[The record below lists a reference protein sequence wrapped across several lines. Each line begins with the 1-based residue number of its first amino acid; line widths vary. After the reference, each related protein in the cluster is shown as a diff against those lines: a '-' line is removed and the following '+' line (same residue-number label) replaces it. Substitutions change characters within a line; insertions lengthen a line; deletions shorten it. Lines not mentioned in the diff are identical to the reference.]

1 MAFDISLIIYSLF
14 VEVEVLGNICI
25 ADTGKKIIRMI
36 SKTSGFIHTVA
47 GTPGVADCGGDDI
60 LPTFDKLSEPVGL
73 VVDTAGNIY
82 IADTD
87 SSLIR
92 MIIGN
97 GYNFTVA
104 GSPELPDFSDDGRS
118 VTSD

>member
-1 MAFDISLIIYSLF
+1 
-14 VEVEVLGNICI
+14 
-25 ADTGKKIIRMI
+25 MI

-47 GTPGVADCGGDDI
+47 GTPGVADCGGDNI

-92 MIIGN
+92 MV
-97 GYNFTVA
+97 TT
-104 GSPELPDFSDDGRS
+104 LPWLEALNCLILVMIVDL
-118 VTSD
+118 